1 MNQQKRYLL
10 ATLSVL
16 AMSASAFAADD
27 HKGHGHDHEH
37 DKKKGGAHVED
48 TKPLYG
54 GVVTQVKD
62 INYELVAKPENIAL
76 YVHDH
81 GKPVDVKGAT
91 ASVMLLSASDK
102 LEVKLAPAGGNKLEA
117 KGNFKVAAGTKAV
130 ASVTMPGKPVVNAK
144 FTLK

>member
-27 HKGHGHDHEH
+27 HKGHEH
-37 DKKKGGAHVED
+37 DKKKGAAHAED
-48 TKPLYG
+48 AKPLYG

-62 INYELVAKPENIAL
+62 INYELVAKPDNIAL

-102 LEVKLAPAGGNKLEA
+102 MEVKLAPAGENKLEA